1 MAHLAAALGLDEA
14 TRERL
19 IAAARTPDTLAGA
32 PDDSASSVIGT
43 GRHGPAFHLPADTS
57 LFTGRVSEVEQL
69 LALARPEREQGGTR
83 TVVISAIDGMGGVGK
98 SALAVHVAHRL
109 RDRFPDGQLFLDLH
123 GYTQGMAPRDPA
135 DALATLLKSLDV
147 PPGQIPAE
155 LDARAAAYRER
166 LAGTRTLI
174 LLDNAATEAQI
185 RPLLPGDSGCLVL
198 ITSRRRLKALDDAHT
213 VALDVLPPPDGV
225 ALLRTLVEP
234 TRAPAQD
241 PQWQKIAALC
251 GYLPLALRIAA
262 ALIRH
267 RPAWTLGHLADKLRA
282 APLDLGPFTDGERD
296 LSAVFDLSYQALA
309 DDQGDLLRRLGLS
322 PGPDTDAY
330 ATAALLDADPAR
342 AERLL
347 QDLVDHHLL
356 TEPAAG
362 RYRMHDLIRTYARSR
377 AVALD
382 PEPERDRA
390 LGRLLHYYAHTAQ
403 TASQAITRSPRP
415 EPSGPAPANMPD
427 LRDPDAAR
435 AWLRTEHPNIDAAFT
450 HAHAHHLDGHTVA
463 LAAGLAEIL
472 HTDGPWTRALDL
484 HQAAATTAERLSHA
498 AAHAAALN
506 DLGRLRSVTG
516 DYPGA
521 GDVLARALEIYR
533 ALGNRLGEA
542 AVLNDLASVRQ
553 LTGDYPQA
561 GDVLARALE
570 IYRALGDGLGEATA
584 LTALGRVRYV
594 TGDHSGAGDV
604 LARALEIYRAL
615 GNRLGEA
622 TVLNDLGRVRSVTGD
637 NSGAAD
643 ALARALEIYRA
654 LGNRLGE
661 ATVLNDLASVRQ
673 VTGDYPQARNALTRA
688 LEICRTLGDRLG
700 EATAL
705 TALGRVRHLTG
716 DRLGAGDALTLALEI
731 YRALGNLNGEAT
743 ALTYLGRVRESAGD
757 HPGADDALTR
767 ALEIYHETGERGNE
781 AWALNHYAAAIAA
794 TGDRPRALSV
804 YQQALAMNQEL
815 NKPDDEA
822 ISLEGIADHH
832 LATGDPVQGAAHLRQ
847 ALGIYQRL
855 GMGADVQRVRARL
868 ADTVSR

>member
-1 MAHLAAALGLDEA
+1 MNQTLGARPDPVQISDLDAFVQSLHRLRVWSGNPSLRTLAKKAGPLLRPPRILSHTTLAHLFQPDRRRLDLDLVLAVVRALGLDE
-14 TRERL
+14 TEVDRWR
-19 IAAARTPDTLAGA
+19 IAWFRVHVGAKSDASAGA
-32 PDDSASSVIGT
+32 H
-43 GRHGPAFHLPADTS
+43 RQLPADPAT
-57 LFTGRVSEVEQL
+57 FTGREWELAELMAAVDTSGEVG
-69 LALARPEREQGGTR
+69 PR

-109 RDRFPDGQLFLDLH
+109 RDRFPDGQLFIDLH
-123 GYTQGMAPRDPA
+123 GYTQGMAPLDPA

-185 RPLLPGDSGCLVL
+185 RPLIPGDAGCLVL
-198 ITSRRRLKALDDAHT
+198 ITSRKRLKALDDAHT
-213 VALDVLPPPDGV
+213 VALDVLPPPDAV

-356 TEPAAG
+356 TEPTQG

-377 AVALD
+377 AVAVD

-415 EPSGPAPANMPD
+415 EPSGPAPANMPY

-542 AVLNDLASVRQ
+542 
-553 LTGDYPQA
+553 
-561 GDVLARALE
+561 
-570 IYRALGDGLGEATA
+570 
-584 LTALGRVRYV
+584 
-594 TGDHSGAGDV
+594 
-604 LARALEIYRAL
+604 
-615 GNRLGEA
+615 
-622 TVLNDLGRVRSVTGD
+622 
-637 NSGAAD
+637 
-643 ALARALEIYRA
+643 
-654 LGNRLGE
+654 
-661 ATVLNDLASVRQ
+661 TVLNDLASVRQ
-673 VTGDYPQARNALTRA
+673 VTGDYPQARYALTRA